1 MLPDCLGV
9 PFGARLASFESSP
22 AAVFGVFG
30 TGVSVIAAAVVVVV
44 AGVLAAVAVIFSAI
58 GVFGI
63 GVDGKRGVNGETGTA
78 SFS

>member
-9 PFGARLASFESSP
+9 PIGARLASFESSP

-30 TGVSVIAAAVVVVV
+30 TGVSVIDVVV
-44 AGVLAAVAVIFSAI
+44 AAGIVAAGVVIFSAI

-63 GVDGKRGVNGETGTA
+63 GVDGKRGINGETGTA